1 MTTTRSP
8 ILHQCSCL
16 FMVLSLLSLTFTDF
30 AFANTD
36 PAFIKTELKKN
47 EKTWPGQRQTLY
59 VKLYTTTSFSGSTR
73 FELPKVSGMLIMES
87 EDRPLLG
94 TEKIDG
100 VSYIFKQHEI
110 TLFPQYAGSM
120 TVPPFSVEF
129 GYRGA
134 ENKLVEKSF
143 STHELQF
150 TVAEIPGA
158 DPKRVVITTTNLH
171 IDDRWEPVPE
181 KAKVGDAFTRII
193 TMTADDLPGMAF
205 PPFNAGRIEG
215 LGVYTKPAQVADK
228 MQRGAF
234 TGKRIETISY
244 VCEQKGLFT
253 IAETQVQWW
262 NPKSESLQNIVL
274 KGVELEV
281 AANPLLQKE
290 SPVGSNVFEENLRS
304 SWKWPL
310 LILLF
315 AVLVAAVVVLQIR
328 RIQKQR
334 PLVLDMENDLFK
346 EFQQVSAS
354 GDAKATMLAL
364 LHWLD
369 YSNFTGNSGRISA
382 FVKLAADSELS
393 TQVENLETTLYA
405 GGQDKTWSGD
415 RLYIRVQRAR
425 KKLKHQ
431 KSHAVQYVLP
441 ALNP

>member
-1 MTTTRSP
+1 MRSP
-8 ILHQCSCL
+8 IFHRCSSL
-16 FMVLSLLSLTFTDF
+16 FMVLILLFLVFTDL
-30 AFANTD
+30 AFAKTD

-87 EDRPLLG
+87 EDRPMLG
-94 TEKIDG
+94 SEEVNG

-110 TLFPQYAGSM
+110 ALFPQYAGSM
-120 TVPPFSVEF
+120 AVPPFTVEF
-129 GYRGA
+129 GFRGI
-134 ENKLVEKSF
+134 ENKIVEKSF

-150 TVAEIPGA
+150 IVAEIPGA
-158 DPKRVVITTTNLH
+158 DPKRVVTTTTNLH
-171 IDDRWEPVPE
+171 IDDHWEPVPG

-193 TMTADDLPGMAF
+193 TMTAEDLPGMAF
-205 PPFNAGRIEG
+205 PPFNAGKIEG
-215 LGVYTKPAQVADK
+215 LGVYTKQAQVADK
-228 MQRGAF
+228 MQRGEF

-244 VCEQKGLFT
+244 VCEEQGVFT

-281 AANPLLQKE
+281 AANLLLQKE
-290 SPVGSNVFEENLRS
+290 SPVGSKVSEENLLS
-304 SWKWPL
+304 SWKWSL

-315 AVLVAAVVVLQIR
+315 TVLVVVVVILQIR
-328 RIQKQR
+328 RIKKQR
-334 PLVLDMENDLFK
+334 PSVLDMENDLFK
-346 EFQQVSAS
+346 EFQKVSAS
-354 GDAKATMLAL
+354 GDAKATMRAL

-369 YSNFTGNSGRISA
+369 YSNFTGNSGNLSQ

-393 TQVENLETTLYA
+393 TQVENLEITLYA
-405 GGQDKTWSGD
+405 GRQDKTWSGD
-415 RLYIRVQRAR
+415 RLYITVQRAR
-425 KKLKHQ
+425 KKLNHR
-431 KSHAVQYVLP
+431 KSHGHQYVLP